1 MSAVRG
7 FFSGVFCFLLFD
19 VLALLGIIITL
30 NMTVLNPDFVTS
42 ELDKLDVYSVVIEQ
56 AKAQLPG
63 QEFIDA
69 ETVDELVTELK
80 PWFEE
85 QADTVIRDVYAYLKE
100 EQELNVVI
108 SLEPVRT
115 AVKEKVREVVLE
127 SLPPELQGA
136 SQSQIDE
143 YMSQVYTGI
152 DNVIPAT
159 FQLNETSV
167 GQQITAPLQQI
178 KQIIGYID
186 TAYKALIA
194 LAVLLVLLI
203 ALAHWWQPKP
213 ITRSIGIT
221 FILVGVAGILGSL
234 LDVLII
240 QALSRLAGESS
251 LLLGLEAK
259 LPQLAADL
267 TAPIRIYGIGF
278 LSAGVVLVVISVL
291 FRAPETRPD
300 VKSGVAY

>member
-69 ETVDELVTELK
+69 ETVDEIVTELR

-85 QADTVIRDVYAYLKE
+85 QADTVIRDVYAYLKG
-100 EQELNVVI
+100 EQELDVVI

-115 AVKEKVREVVLE
+115 AVKENAREVVLG

-136 SQSQIDE
+136 SQSQIDV
-143 YMSQVYTGI
+143 YMAQVYVGI

-159 FQLNETSV
+159 FQLNESSA
-167 GQQITAPLQQI
+167 GQQITAQLEQVG
-178 KQIIGYID
+178 GY
-186 TAYKALIA
+186 
-194 LAVLLVLLI
+194 
-203 ALAHWWQPKP
+203 
-213 ITRSIGIT
+213 
-221 FILVGVAGILGSL
+221 
-234 LDVLII
+234 
-240 QALSRLAGESS
+240 RLCGHR
-251 LLLGLEAK
+251 L
-259 LPQLAADL
+259 
-267 TAPIRIYGIGF
+267 
-278 LSAGVVLVVISVL
+278 
-291 FRAPETRPD
+291 
-300 VKSGVAY
+300 

>member
-30 NMTVLNPDFVTS
+30 NLTVLNPDFVTS

-69 ETVDELVTELK
+69 ETVDEIVTELK

-100 EQELNVVI
+100 DRELNVVV
-108 SLEPVRT
+108 SLEPVRA

-136 SQSQIDE
+136 SQSQIDAF
-143 YMSQVYTGI
+143 MSQVYAGI

-159 FQLNETSV
+159 FQLSESSA
-167 GQQITAPLQQI
+167 GQQITAQLEQA

-203 ALAHWWQPKP
+203 ALVHWWQPKP

-240 QALSRLAGESS
+240 QLLSRLAGESS

-267 TAPIRIYGIGF
+267 TAPIRMYGIGF
-278 LSAGVVLVVISVL
+278 LSTGVVLVVISIL
-291 FRAPETRPD
+291 FRLPETRPD
-300 VKSGVAY
+300 VRNT

>member
-19 VLALLGIIITL
+19 VLVLLGIIITL
-30 NMTVLNPDFVTS
+30 NLTVLNPDFVTS

-69 ETVDELVTELK
+69 ETVDEIVTELK

-85 QADTVIRDVYAYLKE
+85 QADTVIRDVYAYLKG

-108 SLEPVRT
+108 SLEPVRA
-115 AVKEKVREVVLE
+115 AVKEKAREVVLE

-143 YMSQVYTGI
+143 YMSQIYAEI

-159 FQLNETSV
+159 FQLNETSA
-167 GQQITAPLQQI
+167 GQQITAQLEQA
-178 KQIIGYID
+178 KQIIGYVD
-186 TAYKALIA
+186 TTYKALIA

-203 ALAHWWQPKP
+203 ALAQWWQPKP

-240 QALSRLAGESS
+240 QAFSRLAGESS
-251 LLLGLEAK
+251 LLLGLQAK

-267 TAPIRIYGIGF
+267 TAPIRMYGIGF

-291 FRAPETRPD
+291 FRSPETRPE
-300 VKSGVAY
+300 VKNTY

>member
-19 VLALLGIIITL
+19 ALVLLGLVTSL
-30 NMTVLNPDFVTS
+30 NLTVLNPDFVTS

-56 AKAQLPG
+56 AKAQLPS

-80 PWFEE
+80 PWFKE
-85 QADTVIRDVYAYLKE
+85 QADTVIRDVYAYLKGE
-100 EQELNVVI
+100 EELNLVI
-108 SLEPVRT
+108 SLEPVRA
-115 AVKEKVREVVLE
+115 AVKEKVRESMLE

-143 YMSQVYTGI
+143 YMSQIYTGI
-152 DNVIPAT
+152 DNFIPAT
-159 FQLNETSV
+159 FQLNETSA
-167 GQQITAPLQQI
+167 GQQITAQLQQI
-178 KQIIGYID
+178 KQIIGYIN

-203 ALAHWWQPKP
+203 ALVYWWQPKP

-221 FILVGVAGILGSL
+221 FILVGAAGILGSL
-234 LDVLII
+234 LDVLIV

-251 LLLGLEAK
+251 LLLGLQAK

-267 TAPIRIYGIGF
+267 TAPVRMYGIGF

-291 FRAPETRPD
+291 FRSPKA
-300 VKSGVAY
+300 GLG

>member
-19 VLALLGIIITL
+19 VLALLGIVVTL
-30 NMTVLNPDFVTS
+30 NLTVLNPDFVTS

-69 ETVDELVTELK
+69 ETVDEIVTELK

-85 QADTVIRDVYAYLKE
+85 QADTVIRDVYAYLKG

-108 SLEPVRT
+108 SLEPVRA
-115 AVKEKVREVVLE
+115 AVKEKVSEAVLE

-136 SQSQIDE
+136 SQSQIDA
-143 YMSQVYTGI
+143 YMAQVYAEI

-159 FQLNETSV
+159 FQLSETSA
-167 GQQITAPLQQI
+167 GQQITAQLQQA

-203 ALAHWWQPKP
+203 ALVHWWQPKP

-251 LLLGLEAK
+251 LLLGLQAK

-267 TAPIRIYGIGF
+267 TAPIRMYGIGF

-291 FRAPETRPD
+291 FRSPETRPE
-300 VKSGVAY
+300 VKNTY